1 MNHSTLLFHTLKAV
15 DIISIFTATVRLC
28 VGVAGTEVYDHGE
41 AASQLFKL
49 HRSFVVELVFLL

>member
-41 AASQLFKL
+41 AASQP
-49 HRSFVVELVFLL
+49 VI